1 MCNRPY
7 TLSVM
12 ALRKTDRADLR
23 ARYTLYIESGL
34 IVALIVL
41 IVAFKVEWRAD
52 QDFNIPDQQQEVVD
66 MEQVEQTQQIEKPPP
81 PPRPQVPVEVPN
93 DEVLD
98 DASIDLNAELDLDA
112 APSAPPPPPEPEEEE
127 EETEPEI
134 FVAVEQMPELK
145 GGLASIQQ
153 QIEYPELARKAGV
166 EGMVVVQFVVDEKG
180 NVLDPAVLRGIGAGC
195 DKEAVR
201 VVQEAKFTPGMQ
213 RGKPVRVKMSL
224 PIRFTLG

>member
-1 MCNRPY
+1 
-7 TLSVM
+7 M
-12 ALRKTDRADLR
+12 ALHKTDEANLR
-23 ARYTLYIESGL
+23 DRYPLYIEIGL
-34 IVALIVL
+34 VLALLLLV
-41 IVAFKVEWRAD
+41 VAFNVEWQTQD
-52 QDFNIPDQQQEVVD
+52 DFNIPEQEQEVVE

-93 DEVLD
+93 DEVLE

-112 APSAPPPPPEPEEEE
+112 APTAPPPPPEPEEEE
-127 EETEPEI
+127 EEPEPEI

-145 GGLASIQQ
+145 GGLASIQG

-166 EGMVVVQFVVDEKG
+166 EGMVVVQFVVDENG
-180 NVLDPAVLRGIGAGC
+180 NVTSPTVLRGIGAGC

-201 VVQEAKFTPGMQ
+201 VVQQAKFTPGMQ
-213 RGKPVRVKMSL
+213 RGKAVRVKMSL

>member
-1 MCNRPY
+1 
-7 TLSVM
+7 M

-34 IVALIVL
+34 ILALVIL
-41 IVAFKVEWRAD
+41 IVAFKVEWRAED
-52 QDFNIPDQQQEVVD
+52 NFEIPDQEQEVVE

-81 PPRPQVPVEVPN
+81 PPRPQVPIEVPN
-93 DEVLD
+93 DEVLE

-112 APSAPPPPPEPEEEE
+112 APTAPPPPPEPEEEE
-127 EETEPEI
+127 EEPEPEI

-145 GGLASIQQ
+145 GGLAAIQGKIQ
-153 QIEYPELARKAGV
+153 YPELARKAGV

-180 NVLDPAVLRGIGAGC
+180 NVTSPTVLRGIGAGC